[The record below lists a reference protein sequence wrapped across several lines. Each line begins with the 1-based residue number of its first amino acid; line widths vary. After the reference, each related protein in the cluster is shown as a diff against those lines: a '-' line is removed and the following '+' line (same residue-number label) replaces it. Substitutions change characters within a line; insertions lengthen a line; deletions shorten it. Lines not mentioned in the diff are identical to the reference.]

1 MNREDIVRAVSQETG
16 IPKSIARN
24 VLRAAIHIVAESF
37 EKGESVNMRGIGFF
51 HVKDSLPRKV
61 YCPQKGKIII
71 SSGTPKVV
79 FKQSPSLK
87 IK

>member
-16 IPKSIARN
+16 IPKSVARD

-51 HVKDSLPRKV
+51 HVKDYPPRKIF
-61 YCPQKGKIII
+61 CPKKGKIII
-71 SSGTPKVV
+71 SSGARKVV